1 MKFKYRFKHAL
12 YMLHDYTWE
21 FLFMRPMVALAN
33 WRMRRNGSN
42 IHYRIYREKYGDH
55 RPDDELI

>member
-1 MKFKYRFKHAL
+1 
-12 YMLHDYTWE
+12 
-21 FLFMRPMVALAN
+21 MRPMVALAN